1 MKDISG
7 LQPEHGDWC
16 SLVPEHPLLQV
27 EHQQIGAVKNRMH
40 YPIRIIYKGLGIF
53 FPGSGLQKP
62 GAKIFS
68 GTLSSSVSCQA
79 S

>member
-1 MKDISG
+1 MVPCARA
-7 LQPEHGDWC
+7 PET
-16 SLVPEHPLLQV
+16 LLLV
-27 EHQQIGAVKNRMH
+27 EHQQAGAVRNRMY
-40 YPIRIIYKGLGIF
+40 YPVRIIYKGLGIL
-53 FPGSGLQKP
+53 FPGSGIGKP

>member
-16 SLVPEHPLLQV
+16 FLVPEHPLLLV
-27 EHQQIGAVKNRMH
+27 ERQQIGTVKNRMH

-53 FPGSGLQKP
+53 FPGSEL
-62 GAKIFS
+62 
-68 GTLSSSVSCQA
+68 
-79 S
+79 